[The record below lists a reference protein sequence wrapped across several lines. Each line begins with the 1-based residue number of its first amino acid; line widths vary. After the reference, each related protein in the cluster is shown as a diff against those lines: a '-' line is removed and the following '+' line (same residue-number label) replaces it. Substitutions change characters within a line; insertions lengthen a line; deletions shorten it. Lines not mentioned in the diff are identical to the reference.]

1 MQVSDPYQVEK
12 VIEKVTTD
20 FGKLSCFIANAG
32 MTIPKPLLETSLD
45 EYRAQVAVNLDGV
58 VYCAKYAG
66 LVFQRQGF
74 GNLIITSSISAHIV
88 NAPFD
93 QPV

>member
-45 EYRAQVAVNLDGV
+45 EYRAQVAVNRKLKSEFTRDVSLAWSANTMTQWMGSFTVPSMLD
-58 VYCAKYAG
+58 
-66 LVFQRQGF
+66 
-74 GNLIITSSISAHIV
+74 
-88 NAPFD
+88 
-93 QPV
+93 